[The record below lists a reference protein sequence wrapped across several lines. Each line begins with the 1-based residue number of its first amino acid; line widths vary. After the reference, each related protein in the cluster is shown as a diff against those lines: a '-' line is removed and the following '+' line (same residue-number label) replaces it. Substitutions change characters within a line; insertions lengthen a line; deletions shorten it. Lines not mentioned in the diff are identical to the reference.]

1 MNITEVN
8 TLLYKDNT
16 LPYRSRPQNGSRRD
30 VEKNHLHTVRS
41 NKVKPEQLILNK
53 TYPTKVVINI
63 RLLDMQCYKGFN

>member
-16 LPYRSRPQNGSRRD
+16 LPYRSHPQNGSRREG
-30 VEKNHLHTVRS
+30 EKNHLHTVRS
-41 NKVKPEQLILNK
+41 NKVKPEQLILSK

-63 RLLDMQCYKGFN
+63 RLLDMQCYKEFN